1 MAKFQYVG
9 RTRDG
14 KRSKGSIVANSDRDA
29 TLQLKNDGIL
39 VLELKEIKDTL
50 LNKELSFG
58 NPVKHQ
64 DFVVY
69 LRQFSTLLK
78 AGVTIVEATKILA
91 DQSESKALKAT
102 LKEIE
107 MDVRAGISFSAAAA
121 KHPKVLPEM
130 FINMF
135 EAGEVSGSVDEALV
149 RLANHYEKQYKTRQK
164 VKSALAYPIV
174 IGIIAIAVITFLL
187 ISVVPMFAE
196 MLSDL
201 GGELPGITKFVL
213 GVSNFIQQFWW
224 LIILIVI
231 GCIVA
236 FVMTKKNPKGK
247 YFLDHAFMKIPVFG
261 NLIQKSLLARFS
273 RTLCSLFSSSVP
285 ILEAIQIVE
294 KVVGNSVIAKTLK
307 EARRSLEAGRPLT
320 EPLKDHWVYPALV
333 VQMIS
338 IGEETGSLDEMLE
351 KIAEFYE
358 EEVDNITDRLKSLI
372 EPIMI
377 VILAAIVGVIVI
389 SIMMPMF
396 EIYNSF

>member
-1 MAKFQYVG
+1 M
-9 RTRDG
+9 
-14 KRSKGSIVANSDRDA
+14 
-29 TLQLKNDGIL
+29 
-39 VLELKEIKDTL
+39 
-50 LNKELSFG
+50 
-58 NPVKHQ
+58 
-64 DFVVY
+64 
-69 LRQFSTLLK
+69 
-78 AGVTIVEATKILA
+78 
-91 DQSESKALKAT
+91 
-102 LKEIE
+102 
-107 MDVRAGISFSAAAA
+107 
-121 KHPKVLPEM
+121 
-130 FINMF
+130 
-135 EAGEVSGSVDEALV
+135 
-149 RLANHYEKQYKTRQK
+149 
-164 VKSALAYPIV
+164 
-174 IGIIAIAVITFLL
+174 
-187 ISVVPMFAE
+187 
-196 MLSDL
+196 
-201 GGELPGITKFVL
+201 
-213 GVSNFIQQFWW
+213 
-224 LIILIVI
+224 
-231 GCIVA
+231 
-236 FVMTKKNPKGK
+236 
-247 YFLDHAFMKIPVFG
+247 
-261 NLIQKSLLARFS
+261 IQKSLLARFS